1 MPAELDQPRLKD
13 LIQSF
18 ADRLDG
24 EWVLLGGAL
33 AATWISPR
41 RVTEDIDLV
50 GLSGTTAERLQ
61 LMQAAIE
68 IGLPVEAVTS
78 ASIHYLEAI
87 PNWREELEVFV
98 KGARATI
105 HRPNPTLFLHLKARR
120 LSEQDLADC
129 LALIEKAQAEDLA
142 LDQSRVRSLL
152 DALPPTEDED
162 LRQRRLA
169 LGSALG

>member
-1 MPAELDQPRLKD
+1 MPAELDQPRLSD

-33 AATWISPR
+33 AAIWISPR

-50 GLSGTTAERLQ
+50 GLSGSTAERLQ

-68 IGLPVEAVTS
+68 FDLPVEAVTS

-105 HRPNPTLFLHLKARR
+105 HRPNPTLFLLLKARR
-120 LSEQDLADC
+120 LSEQDLTDC
-129 LALIEKAQAEDLA
+129 LALTEKARAEGLA
-142 LDQSRVRSLL
+142 LDPERVLAQL
-152 DALPPTEDED
+152 DAFPPTEDED
-162 LRQRRLA
+162 LRERRHTLA
-169 LGSALG
+169 SALR